1 MEEEYRMLGF
11 GQRDLG
17 FAGVGDGSKSHASLL
32 SSRVD
37 SVELNPT
44 QRKKEAKGV
53 CNAP

>member
-1 MEEEYRMLGF
+1 MEEECRMLGF

-17 FAGVGDGSKSHASLL
+17 FGDGSKSYASLL
-32 SSRVD
+32 SSRED

-53 CNAP
+53 CNTP